1 MTLEREI
8 EERIELNF
16 HRIADDPYYQAKDLF
31 SPPDYTWYGD
41 KEGRAL
47 LSFVSLHRATGRA
60 IPCMET
66 FLPALRERS
75 GGKMALG
82 PLQSD
87 LVREQQ
93 LSGHSWMLRG
103 LCEHY
108 EAFGD
113 AESLD
118 AVGALCE
125 SLYLPLQGRFSEYP
139 LCHEAGNEG
148 GVMGCEEATRGGW
161 VLSTDV
167 GCAFMCLDGL
177 SHAYRLLHDARI
189 LAVLDEAIGVFAAM
203 DRVGRRMQTHCT
215 LSAGR
220 GLMRLYGETGKAD
233 YLVVAETVMDDYLHR
248 GGMTDTYQ
256 NLNWW
261 GRPDTWTEP
270 CAIVDSL
277 LLALEQHKATGK
289 PAYRRLAARIW
300 QNGLATAQRPNGG
313 AGTDSVVA
321 PGSPWNELRMQS
333 YDAFFCCTMRL
344 SEGLAYAKANAAL
357 LAPERDHGVVRTE
370 RGTYRDGDILYVEPN
385 EPLLPYVEREAAV
398 RIDGRM
404 LYPIVKLYRTTEPI
418 AWAARQ
424 QVVF

>member
-1 MTLEREI
+1 MKT
-8 EERIELNF
+8 RIELNF
-16 HRIADDPYYQAKDLF
+16 HRIADDPYYQAEGLF

-47 LSFVSLHRATGRA
+47 LAFVSLYRTTGRR

-66 FLPALRERS
+66 FLPALRERTR
-75 GGKMALG
+75 GRMALG
-82 PLQSD
+82 PIDSD

-93 LSGHSWMLRG
+93 LSGHSWLLRG
-103 LCEHY
+103 LCEHH

-118 AVGALCE
+118 AVAALCE
-125 SLYLPLQGRFSEYP
+125 TLFLPLRGRFAEYP
-139 LCHEAGNEG
+139 LQHEPGNEG
-148 GVMGCEEATRGGW
+148 GVVGSEEATCGGW

-177 SHAYRLLHDARI
+177 SHAYKLLRDSRI
-189 LAVLDEAIGVFAAM
+189 LSLLDEAIGVFRSI
-203 DRVGRRMQTHCT
+203 DRPARRMQTHCT

-220 GLMRLYGETGKAD
+220 GLVRLWGATGNAAH
-233 YLVVAETVMDDYLHR
+233 LAAAEEVLDDYVHR

-277 LLALEQHKATGK
+277 MLALELRKATGR
-289 PAYRRLAARIW
+289 PWYRRLAARVW
-300 QNGLATAQRPNGG
+300 QNGFATAQRPNGG

-321 PGSPWNELRMQS
+321 PGSPWNDLRMLG
-333 YDAFFCCTMRL
+333 YDSFFCCTMRL
-344 SEGLAYAKANAAL
+344 SEGLAYAAENEAL
-357 LAPERDHGVVRTE
+357 LAPERDGGVVRTE

-385 EPLLPYVEREAAV
+385 APLLPHAEREAAV
-398 RIDGRM
+398 RIDGRT
-404 LYPIVKLYRTTEPI
+404 LYPVVKLYRTTEKI

-424 QVVF
+424 QVVFP